1 MPPAPTVLLLRLF
14 RGYLH
19 DSALF
24 YSSGPWGGS
33 QQPQDFHRGV
43 AAQVLPRLLPRVVPQ
58 RHVSVER
65 ADQEPD
71 HVLVA
76 VDGGD
81 VERGVAAR

>member
-1 MPPAPTVLLLRLF
+1 MPPPPTVLLLRLF
-14 RGYLH
+14 PGYLH

-24 YSSGPWGGS
+24 YSSSPWGGS
-33 QQPQDFHRGV
+33 EQLQDFQRGV
-43 AAQVLPRLLPRVVPQ
+43 AAQVLPCLLSRIVPQ

-81 VERGVAAR
+81 VERGVATR